1 MNLTNAALCLSS
13 NSLKRPRTQ
22 TWNLKDE
29 ASISNEL
36 NCKYTKL
43 MKGQDRDL
51 CLPFNVEQFHPHS
64 KVPSSKGHLDVLR
77 DCMMHA
83 REAEPLLPV
92 SIISN
97 PTYDREASLPV
108 LGSSLQSNQ
117 TSSQERTSSSCPECA
132 AGKPGHFQHLGRWQ
146 SMDMT

>member
-1 MNLTNAALCLSS
+1 
-13 NSLKRPRTQ
+13 
-22 TWNLKDE
+22 
-29 ASISNEL
+29 
-36 NCKYTKL
+36 
-43 MKGQDRDL
+43 
-51 CLPFNVEQFHPHS
+51 
-64 KVPSSKGHLDVLR
+64 
-77 DCMMHA
+77 MMHA

-132 AGKPGHFQHLGRWQ
+132 AGKPVSIEMIVVTTVSTFIDSPFPG
-146 SMDMT
+146 